1 MFVNPHGVLSK
12 NFKRCKCLK
21 SKEKKLADLNNI
33 TASVY
38 IGPFFMISLFDG
50 SLRWESGLQ
59 PTLSKECKYRVRLWN
74 IRK

>member
-1 MFVNPHGVLSK
+1 MQMFK
-12 NFKRCKCLK
+12 IER
-21 SKEKKLADLNNI
+21 KELADLNNI

-59 PTLSKECKYRVRLWN
+59 PTLSKESMYRVRLWN
-74 IRK
+74 IRKWKTNNSNENIPKWL

>member
-1 MFVNPHGVLSK
+1 MGCLARTLKDANVK
-12 NFKRCKCLK
+12 NG
-21 SKEKKLADLNNI
+21 KKKNLADLSNI

-50 SLRWESGLQ
+50 SLRWESGPE